1 MRQLIFMSGLILVA
15 LMLGLWGCS
24 DTSPVSPAVG
34 SVFDLTGTTD
44 ASHAQAGEPVQFAAR
59 VATVYQVERM
69 LMFAGQPDTIIAAQ
83 ECVIVRLNNEQETP
97 IPFEDIHPGDSAQVN
112 GVRMQNGSVLAHRI
126 RICESWDVAF
136 RDTITSI
143 DYAAGTFTVAGRSEV
158 ITTDSATV
166 FWGNIVVRHQ
176 LNRYQNQEQSA
187 GCLLRLNP
195 EYFTTAHAT
204 PLVFTDL
211 EVGDVVEVRANI
223 IDESTLLAVM
233 VKVANCNDK
242 ECVTFSAALATVDV
256 DARTVTFD
264 GLDWLGTVCN
274 GARLIGLDG
283 EELTLA
289 DFAVGDYVAVKGF
302 PVDDQTLKIC
312 EMVKT
317 LP

>member
-1 MRQLIFMSGLILVA
+1 MKHVIFSSGLILIA
-15 LMLGLWGCS
+15 LMLGLLGCS
-24 DTSPVSPAVG
+24 DTSPLSPAAG
-34 SVFDLTGTTD
+34 SVFDPAETTD
-44 ASHAQAGEPVQFAAR
+44 ISYAQAGEPVQFAAC
-59 VATVYQVERM
+59 VATANQSERK
-69 LMFAGQPDTIIAAQ
+69 LTFAGRPDTVIAAQ
-83 ECVIVRLNNEQETP
+83 ECIIVRLNNEQETP
-97 IPFEDIHPGDSAQVN
+97 IPFEDIQPGDSAQVN
-112 GVRMQNGSVLAHRI
+112 GVRMQDGSVMAHRI

-143 DYAAGTFTVAGRSEV
+143 DYSAGTFTVAGRPEV
-158 ITTDSATV
+158 ITTDSATI
-166 FWGNIVVRHQ
+166 FWGNLIVRHQ
-176 LNRYQNQEQSA
+176 LNQYQNREQTA
-187 GCLLRLNP
+187 GCLLRQNP
-195 EYFTTAHAT
+195 EYYSTAHAT

-211 EVGDVVEVRANI
+211 EVGDVVEVRADI

-242 ECVTFSAALATVDV
+242 ECVTFNAYVATIDV

-264 GLDWLGTVCN
+264 GQDWLGAVCN

-302 PVDDQTLKIC
+302 PIDDQTLKIC